1 MSATCYDTSV
11 TPKTPKPFTEPLR
24 SRTSKVDIYIVLLR
38 GADGARTQEHRRQ
51 RQFDHC
57 IVVGFDGVS
66 QGADN
71 VYETILNKYYGRSTP
86 TAGVKDILDDRTTLS
101 TSTELL
107 LRKSKVKWVVYDDPT
122 WEPSSH
128 LVCGGLLYDDLLAK
142 KSERRLKMIQVAD
155 ED

>member
-1 MSATCYDTSV
+1 YDTSV
-11 TPKTPKPFTEPLR
+11 TSKTPKPFTEPLR

-86 TAGVKDILDDRTTLS
+86 TAGVLS
-101 TSTELL
+101 SVPNSPSSSEPTSTHRLL
-107 LRKSKVKWVVYDDPT
+107 LSNAPALYLLRGCSYPPRQMRCCIDGDGDQGFDD
-122 WEPSSH
+122 
-128 LVCGGLLYDDLLAK
+128 DFF
-142 KSERRLKMIQVAD
+142 
-155 ED
+155 